1 MSAVEV
7 STSTL
12 GSGRLGFSSEQDLD
26 QFIAMLERF
35 EGGEISPDDWRAF
48 RLVNGVYGQRQD
60 DVYMI
65 RCKIP
70 QGALTAPQLD
80 ALADVCEKW
89 THGKGH
95 ITTRQNIQFH
105 FVKLDDVE
113 AALGALSAVGM
124 TTREACGNA
133 VRNVTGCPYAG
144 VSDRELFDATPYA
157 EAVTRHL
164 LRGPWSASLPRK
176 FKIAFGG
183 CCGGDC
189 IQAAINDLGFL
200 QRVKDGQRGFRVTMG
215 GGTATLR
222 KNGVVVHEFLP
233 VEEILEVAEA
243 VVRTF
248 HRIGNRKDKHKARL
262 KWAIQKMGVDAVVA
276 EYRKDREAITA
287 EGGRP
292 LVLGPPSSART
303 PVEPQELLA
312 SPLPDFEAFV
322 ARNVRPQKQAGFSSV
337 TVRLILGDM
346 LPAQMRGLAALVR
359 QYSEGELRT
368 TNEQNLVMRFVPTWQ
383 LAALHRDLVGL
394 GLGAVGAKSIADV
407 VACPGA
413 SSCKLAVTQSRGL
426 ATLLGDHFDSHPEVA
441 ALAPDL
447 DIKISG
453 CPNGCGQHHIS
464 GVGFQGAVRKVDGKS
479 VPQYFLMLGGSV
491 KAEGAVFNRQAAK
504 IPARRIP
511 EAMDRLLRLY
521 AAEKNAGEAPEDFLA
536 RVELPKVQALLKDLA
551 EMDGASATADDFIDL
566 GETRAFEVVLQ
577 EGECAA

>member
-7 STSTL
+7 STTTL
-12 GSGRLGFSSEQDLD
+12 GDGRLGFSSEQDLD
-26 QFIAMLERF
+26 QFIAMLGRF
-35 EGGEISPDDWRAF
+35 ESGEVSADDWRVF

-60 DVYMI
+60 DVHMI
-65 RCKIP
+65 RTKIP
-70 QGALTAPQLD
+70 QGILSATQLD
-80 ALADVCEKW
+80 ALAEVCEKW

-113 AALGALSAVGM
+113 DALKALSAVGM

-133 VRNVTGCPYAG
+133 VRNVTGCPFAG
-144 VSDRELFDATPYA
+144 VSEQELFDATPYA
-157 EAVTRHL
+157 EAVTRHM
-164 LRGPWSASLPRK
+164 LRGPWSSSLPRK

-200 QRVKDGQRGFRVTMG
+200 QRIQDGKRGFRVTMG

-222 KNGVVVHEFLP
+222 KNGVLVHEFLP

-243 VVRTF
+243 IVRTF

-262 KWAIQKMGVDAVVA
+262 KWAIQKVGIDAFIA
-276 EYRKDREAITA
+276 EYKSDREAIKA

-292 LVLGPPSSART
+292 LVLGPVRATRL

-312 SPLPDFEAFV
+312 APLPDFEAFV
-322 ARNVRPQKQAGFSSV
+322 ARNVRAQKQAGFSSV
-337 TVRLILGDM
+337 AVRLILGDM
-346 LPAQMRGLAALVR
+346 IPAQMRGLATVVR
-359 QYSEGELRT
+359 KYADGELRT
-368 TNEQNLVMRFVPTWQ
+368 TNEQNLVLRFVPNWQ
-383 LAALHRDLVGL
+383 LSALHRELVGL
-394 GLGAVGAKSIADV
+394 GLGAIGPKSIADV

-426 ATLLGDHFDSHPEVA
+426 ASLLGEHFDKNPDIA
-441 ALAPDL
+441 ALAPNM

-479 VPQYFLMLGGSV
+479 VPQYFLMLGGSL
-491 KAEGAVFNRQAAK
+491 KADGAVFNRIAAK
-504 IPARRIP
+504 VPARRIP
-511 EAMDRLLRLY
+511 EAMNRLLKMY
-521 AAEKNAGEAPEDFLA
+521 AAEKTEGEAPEDYFA
-536 RVELPKVQALLKDLA
+536 RVELPKVQTLLKDLI
-551 EMDGASATADDFIDL
+551 EMDAATATAEDFIDL

>member
-1 MSAVEV
+1 MSAVEFS
-7 STSTL
+7 STTP

-26 QFIAMLERF
+26 QFLAMLARF
-35 EGGEISPDDWRAF
+35 ESGDVSPDDWRAY

-70 QGALTAPQLD
+70 QGVLTAPQLE

-105 FVKLDDVE
+105 FVKLDNVE
-113 AALGALSAVGM
+113 AALTTLAAVGM

-144 VSDRELFDATPYA
+144 VSSLELFDATPYA

-164 LRGPWSASLPRK
+164 LRGQWSASLPRK
-176 FKIAFGG
+176 FKVAFGG

-200 QRVKDGQRGFRVTMG
+200 QRVQDGRRGFRVTMG

-222 KNGVVVHEFLP
+222 RNGVVVHEFLP

-262 KWAIQKMGVDAVVA
+262 KWAIQKLGLDAVIA

-292 LVLGPPSSART
+292 LVLGSQPAERL
-303 PVEPQELLA
+303 PVPPQELLA
-312 SPLPDFEAFV
+312 PPLPELEAFV

-337 TVRLILGDM
+337 AVRLILGDM
-346 LPAQMRGLAALVR
+346 LPAQMRGLATLTR
-359 QYSEGELRT
+359 QYGEGELRT
-368 TNEQNLVMRFVPTWQ
+368 TNEQNLVFRFVPTWQ
-383 LAALHRDLVGL
+383 VSALHRELVAL
-394 GLGAVGAKSIADV
+394 GLGAAGAKSIADV

-413 SSCKLAVTQSRGL
+413 ASCKLAVTQSRGL
-426 ATLLGDHFDSHPEVA
+426 ATLLGDHFDNNPDIA
-441 ALAPDL
+441 ALAPDM

-464 GVGFQGAVRKVDGKS
+464 GVGFQGAVRKVDGKA

-511 EAMDRLLRLY
+511 EAMNRLLRVY
-521 AAEKNAGEAPEDFLA
+521 ATEKNDGEAPEDFFA
-536 RVELPKVQALLKDLA
+536 RVELPKIQALLKDLA
-551 EMDGASATADDFIDL
+551 EMDGTSATAEDFIDL